1 MSSHCRNV
9 MADRNLIEKMKNEN
23 VDLAITEP
31 FDMCGYEF
39 FEAISVRAHVAVY
52 SCSRLDH
59 VTEIIG
65 QPTPL
70 SYVPGA
76 QSAFGEKMNIWERF
90 MNFFQFKGRSYIFQ
104 MIGDADH
111 EAARESHPNLRSWR
125 ETLPEASFIFT
136 NSIPYLDFPAPTFD
150 KMIPIGGF
158 TVKTDHK
165 SLKLDEKWS
174 RILNERTRNVLISF
188 GTNARSEEMPIEYK
202 WIPLAADQSRN
213 SQMLKKHGGA
223 VVLSKFDLANP
234 VKVSKTIETVLSD
247 PKYQKNADRLAEI
260 LHNQPINATET
271 LIKYIEFAA
280 KFGKLPSL
288 DNQGRH
294 QSFIQY
300 FFLDIIAIISLTSLI
315 SLYISYRIVNCAFR
329 KCFGTG
335 CSRSE
340 SKSKKE

>member
-125 ETLPEASFIFT
+125 
-136 NSIPYLDFPAPTFD
+136 
-150 KMIPIGGF
+150 
-158 TVKTDHK
+158 
-165 SLKLDEKWS
+165 
-174 RILNERTRNVLISF
+174 
-188 GTNARSEEMPIEYK
+188 
-202 WIPLAADQSRN
+202 IPLAADQSRN

-271 LIKYIEFAA
+271 LIKYIEF
-280 KFGKLPSL
+280 GKLPSL